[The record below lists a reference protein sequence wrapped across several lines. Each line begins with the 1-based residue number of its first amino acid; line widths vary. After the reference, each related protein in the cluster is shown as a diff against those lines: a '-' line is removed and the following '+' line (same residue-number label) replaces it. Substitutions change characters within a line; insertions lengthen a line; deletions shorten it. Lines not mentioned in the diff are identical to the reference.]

1 MEFDIRTERPQDRT
15 AAEAL
20 TRDAFFNVHVPGC
33 CEHYILHVMRDCDAF
48 VPELAL
54 CAWHGDELVGC
65 AYQTLAVIVD
75 DGGGHHPVL
84 CLGPI
89 GVLPGWQK
97 KGVGAALIREGQ
109 RRARELG
116 YAAIALY
123 GDPAYY
129 GRNGFEPAERFGV
142 RTPDD
147 MYADALQI
155 CVLRPDAL
163 AGVNVRFFEDSVFEV
178 DEAAVAA
185 FDSAFPAK
193 EKQSGLPSQKRFL
206 ETVAMRRPAKA

>member
-1 MEFDIRTERPQDRT
+1 MEFDIRPERPQDRA
-15 AAEAL
+15 AAEVL
-20 TRDAFFNVHVPGC
+20 TREAFFNVHVPGC

-54 CAWHGDELVGC
+54 CAWQGDEMVGC
-65 AYQTLAVIVD
+65 AYCTKAAVMD
-75 DGGGHHPVL
+75 EAGARHEVL

-89 GVLPGWQK
+89 GVLPGWQR
-97 KGVGAALIREGQ
+97 KGVGAALIRET
-109 RRARELG
+109 RARAAALG
-116 YAAIALY
+116 YGAIALY

-129 GRNGFEPAERFGV
+129 GRQGFGPAERCGV

-155 CVLRPDAL
+155 CLLRPDAL
-163 AGVNVRFFEDSVFEV
+163 AGVSGRFFEDSVFEV
-178 DEAAVAA
+178 EEAASEA
-185 FDSAFPAK
+185 FDQGFLPK

-206 ETVAMRRPAKA
+206 ETVAMRRSAKA

>member
-1 MEFDIRTERPQDRT
+1 MELEIRSEQPKDWQ

-20 TRDAFFNVHVPGC
+20 TREAFFNVHVPGC
-33 CEHYILHVMRDCDAF
+33 CEHYILHVMRGCDAF

-65 AYQTLAVIVD
+65 AYCTKAVVAGD
-75 DGGGHHPVL
+75 DGARHEVL

-89 GVLPGWQK
+89 GVLPAWQK
-97 KGVGAALIREGQ
+97 KGVGTALMGEGRARAAALGFD
-109 RRARELG
+109 
-116 YAAIALY
+116 AIVLY

-129 GRNGFEPAERFGV
+129 GRKGYEPAERYSV

-155 CVLRPDAL
+155 CVLRPEAL
-163 AGVNVRFFEDSVFEV
+163 AGVTGRFFEDSVFEV
-178 DEAAVAA
+178 SEEDVEA
-185 FDSAFPAK
+185 FDRGFPHR
-193 EKQSGLPSQKRFL
+193 EKRSGLPSQKRFL
-206 ETVAMRRPAKA
+206 ETVSMRRPAKG

>member
-1 MEFDIRTERPQDRT
+1 MEFDIRPERPQDRA
-15 AAEAL
+15 AAEVL
-20 TRDAFFNVHVPGC
+20 TREAFFNVHVPGC
-33 CEHYILHVMRDCDAF
+33 CEHYILHVMRDCGAY

-54 CAWHGDELVGC
+54 CAWHEDELVGC
-65 AYQTLAVIVD
+65 AYHTLAAIVD
-75 DGGGHHPVL
+75 DEGMRHEVL

-109 RRARELG
+109 KRARALG

-147 MYADALQI
+147 MFADALQI
-155 CVLRPDAL
+155 CALRPDAM
-163 AGVNVRFFEDSVFEV
+163 AGVSGRFFEDAVFEV
-178 DEAAVAA
+178 DEAAAQA
-185 FDSAFPAK
+185 FDSAFPPK
-193 EKQSGLPSQKRFL
+193 EKRSGLPSQKRFL
-206 ETVAMRRPAKA
+206 ETVSMRRPAKA

>member
-1 MEFDIRTERPQDRT
+1 M
-15 AAEAL
+15 
-20 TRDAFFNVHVPGC
+20 
-33 CEHYILHVMRDCDAF
+33 
-48 VPELAL
+48 
-54 CAWHGDELVGC
+54 
-65 AYQTLAVIVD
+65 
-75 DGGGHHPVL
+75 
-84 CLGPI
+84 
-89 GVLPGWQK
+89 
-97 KGVGAALIREGQ
+97 GAALIREGQ

-155 CVLRPDAL
+155 CVLRPVAL
-163 AGVNVRFFEDSVFEV
+163 AGVNGRFFEDSVFEV

>member
-1 MEFDIRTERPQDRT
+1 MEIDIRSERPQDWVQ
-15 AAEAL
+15 AEAV
-20 TRDAFFNVHVPGC
+20 TREAFFNVHVPGC
-33 CEHYILHVMRDCDAF
+33 CEHYILHVMRGCDAF

-65 AYQTLAVIVD
+65 AYYTKATIERD
-75 DGGGHHPVL
+75 DGARHEVL

-89 GVLPGWQK
+89 GVLPEWQR
-97 KGVGAALIREGQ
+97 KGVGTALMGEGRERAAAL
-109 RRARELG
+109 G
-116 YAAIALY
+116 YDAIVLY

-129 GRNGFEPAERFGV
+129 GRKGFEPAERYGV

-155 CVLRPDAL
+155 CVLKPEA
-163 AGVNVRFFEDSVFEV
+163 AAAFSGRFHEDGVFEA
-178 DEAAVAA
+178 DEAAAEAFDAA
-185 FDSAFPAK
+185 FPHR
-193 EKQSGLPSQKRFL
+193 ERLSGLPSQVRFL